1 MMQVNEGTTAY
12 LSATF
17 SDKTGNADTPST
29 ITYRIDDVRSGT
41 EIRDATTITAASTV
55 EISLSPTDNRI
66 LNATQSYETRRV
78 TVVASYGA
86 SDQVT
91 AEYTYRV
98 TPLVGVS
105 GNPPVI
111 E

>member
-17 SDKTGNADTPST
+17 SDKTGTADTPST
-29 ITYRIDDVRSGT
+29 ITYRIDDVHSGT
-41 EIRDATTITAASTV
+41 EIRNATTVTAASTV
-55 EISLSPTDNRI
+55 EITLSPVDNRI
-66 LNATQSYETRRV
+66 LNTAQNYETRRV